1 MSRLFQQVEALD
13 DACLENLGVFLSHR
27 HIGVGEHL
35 AHGFDSD
42 ALRQGPGRKG
52 VAPHVHRQID
62 VQLRHARYELQ
73 LVVALLVA
81 HQIEVVVIFA
91 QYGYGFRKQ
100 DYGVGHPGFHTLV
113 SYAVVLALPEHVRL
127 LDLHKVGVR
136 QPCVA

>member
-1 MSRLFQQVEALD
+1 MS
-13 DACLENLGVFLSHR
+13 
-27 HIGVGEHL
+27 EHL

-42 ALRQGPGRKG
+42 ALCQGPCREG
-52 VAPHVHRQID
+52 VTAHVHRQVD

-100 DYGVGHPGFHTLV
+100 DYGVWHPGFQTLV
-113 SYAVVLALPEHVRL
+113 TDAVVLALSEHVRL
-127 LDLHKVGVR
+127 LDLHKVGVGKT
-136 QPCVA
+136 CIAGEDEHVACLLGHAV